1 MITIHDKNFNIIQA
15 NKAAQRFLNLPD
27 TPLSENAVKCFKF
40 YHGTKSPPIGCP
52 SCRCFE
58 TMEPAVF
65 ETFEPHLKRFIEVR
79 AMPRFNSKKEFVGL
93 MHFVRDITAQK
104 KFLRQ
109 LENSREELRRL
120 NEYLNDMR
128 EKERKHISHE
138 IHDEL
143 GQILT
148 ALKLE
153 MFLMKKKL
161 EGKDT
166 ALKKKASEVLRL
178 IDSSIETVQKISY
191 SLRPGVLDDFGLPAA
206 IEWQVE
212 EFQKRTGIEASVTI
226 NSRLEGLQRKSATT
240 IFRVLQEALTNVAR
254 HSQATR
260 VKASLHKHN
269 GKLKFSVNDN
279 GKGLSEEKLSDNRSL
294 GLIGMRERVNFIGGE
309 ITIKGKKGKGTTI
322 DITVPYK

>member
-1 MITIHDKNFNIIQA
+1 
-15 NKAAQRFLNLPD
+15 
-27 TPLSENAVKCFKF
+27 
-40 YHGTKSPPIGCP
+40 
-52 SCRCFE
+52 
-58 TMEPAVF
+58 
-65 ETFEPHLKRFIEVR
+65 
-79 AMPRFNSKKEFVGL
+79 
-93 MHFVRDITAQK
+93 
-104 KFLRQ
+104 
-109 LENSREELRRL
+109 
-120 NEYLNDMR
+120 
-128 EKERKHISHE
+128 
-138 IHDEL
+138 
-143 GQILT
+143 
-148 ALKLE
+148 
-153 MFLMKKKL
+153 
-161 EGKDT
+161 
-166 ALKKKASEVLRL
+166 
-178 IDSSIETVQKISY
+178 
-191 SLRPGVLDDFGLPAA
+191 VLDDFGLPAA